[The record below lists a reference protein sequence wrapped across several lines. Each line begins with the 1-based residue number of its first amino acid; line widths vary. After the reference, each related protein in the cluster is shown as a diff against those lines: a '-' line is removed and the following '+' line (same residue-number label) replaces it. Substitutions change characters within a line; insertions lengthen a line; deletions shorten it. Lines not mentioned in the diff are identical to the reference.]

1 MSPRRPPPGPAEEDV
16 RQLTNE
22 GLVDGLLE
30 ARAACRSYEDMYRFI
45 GRSREELRARAF
57 GEVEE
62 CGRPA
67 REPEYR
73 RRLDR
78 LAAIEAEI
86 ARRRLSVAMVGV
98 AKVIAGR

>member
-1 MSPRRPPPGPAEEDV
+1 M
-16 RQLTNE
+16 
-22 GLVDGLLE
+22 DGLLE
-30 ARAACRSYEDMYRFI
+30 ARAACASYEDAYHRLI
-45 GRSREELRARAF
+45 GRSRDELRARAY
-57 GEVEE
+57 GEVED